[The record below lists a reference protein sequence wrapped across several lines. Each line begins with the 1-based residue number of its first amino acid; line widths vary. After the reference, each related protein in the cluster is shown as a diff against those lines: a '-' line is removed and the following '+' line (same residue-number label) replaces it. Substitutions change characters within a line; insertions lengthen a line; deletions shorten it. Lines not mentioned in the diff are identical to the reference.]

1 MESFIG
7 TIGGLAI
14 LLVIGF
20 SIAFAVIV
28 IFKLGKRAQQP
39 GVKGAKK
46 CLICG
51 SLMEPVTGSSYLVRC
66 SNPQCPNNSI
76 T

>member
-20 SIAFAVIV
+20 SIAFAAIV
-28 IFKLGKRAQQP
+28 IFKLGKRSQEP
-39 GVKGAKK
+39 GFKGVKK

-51 SLMEPVTGSSYLVRC
+51 SPMEPVSGSSYLVRC
-66 SNPQCPNNSI
+66 SNPKCPNNSI